1 MMHRL
6 PVIAWMV
13 AGLLTAQASGWAVA
27 EEPQDAVAK
36 ALSAANEKLL
46 SWQTADARRALEPV
60 QGQAAADA
68 AVAVALA
75 QVLVQEK
82 KYPDAVQQL
91 EAAAKVAPTDPA
103 VQVALGDAY
112 LLLKRSGEAKG
123 AFERAVTLAN
133 AAREK
138 NANDVRA
145 VLYRAMA
152 QQRLKQLEPAA
163 AGLLEVV
170 AAGGSDELTALYE
183 LGVTR
188 ALQGK
193 WQEAF
198 DTLTKALEKNKGFA
212 YAYYYRGLAAEK
224 LGRKDVLINDM
235 GRFLYLAPNAPEASR
250 AQAILNAAKR

>member
-1 MMHRL
+1 MHTW
-6 PVIAWMV
+6 PVTVWTLAALAAV
-13 AGLLTAQASGWAVA
+13 GAGSWAAA
-27 EEPQDAVAK
+27 EQPPDAVAA
-36 ALSAANEKLL
+36 ALNAANEKLL

-60 QGQAAADA
+60 LDKAAADA
-68 AVAVALA
+68 AVAMALA

-82 KYPDAVQQL
+82 KYPDAAKQL
-91 EAAAKVAPTDPA
+91 EAAAKLAPSDPA

-112 LLLKRSGEAKG
+112 GLLKRSAEAKS
-123 AFERAVTLAN
+123 AFERAVTLAT

-138 NANDVRA
+138 NAGDLRA
-145 VLYRAMA
+145 ALYRAMA

-163 AGLLEVV
+163 LALLEVV
-170 AAGGSDELTALYE
+170 AAGGSDELVALYE

-198 DTLTKALEKNKGFA
+198 DTLTRALEKNKGFA